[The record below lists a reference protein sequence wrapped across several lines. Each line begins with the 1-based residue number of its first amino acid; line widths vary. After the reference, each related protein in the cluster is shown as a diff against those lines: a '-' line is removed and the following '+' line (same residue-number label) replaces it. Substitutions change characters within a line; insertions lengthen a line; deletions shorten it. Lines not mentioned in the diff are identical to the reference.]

1 MTRQNI
7 LSAVLFVFAFAFFPH
22 TSDLTASPQH
32 NLTEYLPKK
41 CEMQGWE
48 RDGSPQEYREDELYE
63 YINGGAEI
71 YHEYGFTQVFVQ
83 DFKSKSGKALSLEI
97 FEMEDAESAYGIY
110 TFKTS
115 AEDKRLVLG
124 SDAQLADYYLN
135 FWKGNLLVT
144 ITGFDEDQ
152 ETIKAL
158 QELAKAVDAK
168 IKAQGGRPHLA
179 SVLPER
185 GLRTTSIKYFQ
196 GNLGL
201 YNSYPFFTRDT
212 FHLKEGI
219 KGDYEGGYSVYI
231 IESKEGEGGE
241 SAYDEVKK
249 SFEESPKYRKFELL
263 ERNLFRIQDR
273 KGKQIFVSSF
283 KNCALIVMG
292 AVHPTQAKEVFSDI
306 QENIGK

>member
-1 MTRQNI
+1 MTRLNFLSI
-7 LSAVLFVFAFAFFPH
+7 LLLLSSILLFLSV
-22 TSDLTASPQH
+22 SGSPVSVQH
-32 NLTEYLPKK
+32 NLSEYLPKSG
-41 CEMQGWE
+41 EMKGWE
-48 RDGSPQEYREDELYE
+48 RDGSSQEYQGDDLYE

-71 YHEYGFTQVFVQ
+71 YHEYGFRQVLVQ
-83 DFKSKSGKALSLEI
+83 DFKSKSGKAVSLEI

-115 AEDKRLVLG
+115 AEDRRLVLG
-124 SDAQLADYYLN
+124 SGAQLSDYYLN
-135 FWKGNLLVT
+135 FWKGNMLVT

-168 IKAQGGRPHLA
+168 IKPQGGRPHLA

-185 GLRTTSIKYFQ
+185 GLKTTSIKYFQ

-201 YNSYPFFTRDT
+201 YNSYPFFSQDV

-219 KGDYEGGYSVYI
+219 KGDYEDGYSVYI

-241 SAYDEVKK
+241 STYDEVRK
-249 SFEESPKYRKFELL
+249 SFEESPRYRKFDLL
-263 ERNLFRIQDR
+263 EMNLFRVQDR